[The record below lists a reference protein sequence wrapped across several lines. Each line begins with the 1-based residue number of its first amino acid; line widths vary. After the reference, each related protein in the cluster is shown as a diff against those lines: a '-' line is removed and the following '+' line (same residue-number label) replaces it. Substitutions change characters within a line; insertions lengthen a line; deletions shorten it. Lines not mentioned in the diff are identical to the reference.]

1 MRKLVLMLGAIFLL
15 IACFYS
21 CKSTVTKTSN
31 LKVYVL
37 DGGSI
42 IFNNSL
48 HWFTYGDEYND
59 YPRKTLANPVFV
71 IEHPKGKVMW
81 DAGLDDKLADRNP
94 EDIDTTANMVT
105 ILEEK
110 LIDQLKSMNL
120 TPDSI
125 DYLIT
130 SHTHFDHV
138 GNANYFINSTWII
151 DKKEYEWAMSDEQRK
166 SSSYYDSLRNS
177 ETIQFEEK
185 YDVFNDGKVV
195 VYSTPGH
202 TPGHM
207 SLYIKLEE
215 SQSILLS
222 GDLYHFNEQREFK
235 RVPKFNTDSLQTLN
249 SMEKF
254 EKLATQLNAIII
266 IPHEVTDYLELPK
279 YPEYL
284 E

>member
-1 MRKLVLMLGAIFLL
+1 MRKLVIILGSIFLL
-15 IACFYS
+15 IAFFPS
-21 CKSTVTKTSN
+21 CKSTATKSSH

-37 DGGSI
+37 DGGSF

-48 HWFTYGDEYND
+48 HWFTHGNEYNN
-59 YPRKTLANPVFV
+59 YSRKTLANPVFL
-71 IEHPKGKVMW
+71 IEHPKGRVIW

-94 EDIDTTANMVT
+94 EDIDTSAKLVSL
-105 ILEEK
+105 LEVK
-110 LIDQLKSMNL
+110 LIDQLKAMNL

-138 GNANYFINSTWII
+138 GNANYFIYSTWII
-151 DKKEYEWAMSDEQRK
+151 DKKEYEWAMSEEQRK
-166 SSSYYDSLRNS
+166 SSSFYDSLRNS

-195 VYSTPGH
+195 IYSTPGH

-215 SQSILLS
+215 SQSIFLT

-235 RVPKFNTDSLQTLN
+235 RVPKFNTDSLQTLD

-254 EKLATQLNAIII
+254 EKLATQLNARVI